1 MMLPYCLYLTLWML
15 WIGQCI
21 GQDLLFP
28 NSFNGAVGGS
38 VEFALGSAP
47 PSNPVEVNW
56 NFGVPFILGLK
67 DGVLDI
73 QPAYQDRAT
82 LDTTTLT
89 LKLINLRFNDTGTYK
104 LSVTYKE
111 GIYNGQ
117 TSLVVYENVSDT
129 KLTGLGKPLIETKS
143 IANITCDG
151 NGNITSVQWA
161 KDNNPLNPS
170 DRVFFSSDN
179 KSVSIGPVIRSDSG
193 EYQCTLA
200 NPASSE
206 TAKLNVI
213 INYGP
218 ENVLIDG
225 MSEVG
230 LGQKV
235 SLSCSATSV
244 PSASFTWKFNGI
256 DTSVN
261 TETFTI
267 DKTNL
272 THSGDYTCTA
282 RNNVTNQNVDSQSHS
297 LVVKE
302 GGGLTTGAIVGIVIG
317 VLVAVG
323 CICGLIV
330 YLTKTK
336 KIC

>member
-1 MMLPYCLYLTLWML
+1 ML

-21 GQDLLFP
+21 GQALFFP
-28 NSFNGAVGGS
+28 DSFNGAVGGS
-38 VEFALGSAP
+38 VEFALDSP
-47 PSNPVEVNW
+47 PPPNSVDVEW
-56 NFGVPFILGLK
+56 NYGFPIILTFK
-67 DGVLDI
+67 DGVLSI
-73 QPAYQDRAT
+73 QPAYRDRAT
-82 LDTTTLT
+82 LDTTTLA
-89 LKLINLRFNDTGTYK
+89 LRLMNLRFNDTGTYK
-104 LSVTYKE
+104 LSVTNKE
-111 GIYNGQ
+111 GIYNGL

-129 KLTGLGKPLIETKS
+129 KLTGLIEPLIETKS
-143 IANITCDG
+143 IAKIKCDG
-151 NGNITSVQWA
+151 NGNITSMKWM

-170 DRVFFSSDN
+170 DRVIFSSDN

-200 NPASSE
+200 NPVSSE

-218 ENVLIDG
+218 DNVLIDG
-225 MSEVG
+225 LREVG

-244 PSASFTWKFNGI
+244 PSASFTWKFNG
-256 DTSVN
+256 TVTGVN

-267 DKTNL
+267 EKTDI
-272 THSGDYTCTA
+272 THSGEYLCTA
-282 RNNVTNQNVDSQSHS
+282 WNNVTNQTNDSQSHS

-302 GGGLTTGAIVGIVIG
+302 GGDGGGGLTTGAIVGIVIG